1 MIKVW
6 RVQDYATRV
15 ELGEM
20 EFERE
25 TEKTYYNKSG
35 RRTNKHSSYE
45 NYFTTKEAAQA
56 FMRER
61 YDTKV
66 LEAEDRLKYA
76 QAHLEATKKRR
87 DEFLKSMENKQ

>member
-6 RVQDYATRV
+6 RVQESAAGV

-20 EFERE
+20 EFVRE
-25 TEKTYYNKSG
+25 TEKTYYNESG
-35 RRTNKHSSYE
+35 KRINKHSSYE
-45 NYFTTKEAAQA
+45 KYFTTKEAAQA

-76 QAHLEATKKRR
+76 QANLEATKKRR
-87 DEFLKSMENKQ
+87 DEFLKSLEDKK